1 MPLVGL
7 TIACLR
13 LPCFSV
19 SLLQVLAGSWVS
31 VLAFR
36 RRCLSILDHI
46 YVLQRGRDR
55 KDLVGT
61 TPELRA
67 ELFCLCVLAPQ
78 LVADMRAQSS
88 NYLVATDASDDRGA
102 AVGTSLPGCWGR
114 ELQRHTLVKGLWNR
128 LLKPS
133 EEMLRRAGQLR
144 HDDEL
149 PGESY
154 RTHALWTLLARGLH
168 FHSIADFAREPRVH
182 INVKELQS
190 YLITEEFLSTSVW
203 EGARFVSML
212 DSQVVLGSLVKGRSS
227 SPSLNRALQGSVPA
241 YLFFGL
247 HPAYAFVASG
257 DNPSDDGTRGRPL
270 RGPSVELPAWF
281 DAGATGDF
289 KPFDLFLGRLGLLPE
304 QLQGLPEL
312 FERFTSRSGLPLP
325 PAGARRVFSRCHSE
339 DRSEETFS
347 SRPEVPSAEPGA
359 PASNPVGYPTA
370 QPLPIAARAFFAS
383 CAAGQF
389 VWPGAGRPKASVR
402 PDVPVY
408 LCLFSGARGVAK
420 AVVRTLQVPALT
432 FDWADSPSQD
442 LSQLELQQALLEAAR
457 CGAFLGV
464 GISPPW
470 ATFSAASMPR
480 VRSRSHPCGLECLGA
495 SDAQKVAK
503 DNALASFVAD
513 FSLLLWNF
521 GVPFWIDGPDSSLAW
536 LHPRVL
542 AVAESLPGNPF
553 WTFDRCRFNEPW
565 QKRTRLLTTLDL
577 AGGRECCLGGHSHL
591 NLRGRSARFGASW
604 TRVAESFP
612 RGVCQRIADSLARF
626 VARHQASVSEV
637 VRENHKRIGE
647 AGSPGPTR
655 RRVAREGSL
664 FDIELIEPKT
674 VQLRE
679 RIWDVFMQWLRSSL
693 TKQAIA
699 GLFKCPP
706 LLALTL
712 RDYGDE
718 LFREGFP
725 RGSYRQLLAHV
736 QKIFP
741 LIKPHMHVAWT
752 MVSRWELLQPVSH
765 RTPMPEPLLH
775 AMAGLGLSLGWVR
788 WTAAL
793 LAIFYFISRPGEVLC
808 ASRKDVLTPEDAL
821 DRRCTWL
828 YLKIPRPKSRK
839 RAARVQHVKLNDP
852 TVLGFVCTVWQH
864 LRRGE
869 KLYPGS
875 PASFR
880 RRWDRVL
887 QILQVPP
894 TAQLTP
900 ASLRAG
906 GAIAAFHQGVS
917 IPDLLW
923 RMRLRSQVTLE
934 FYLQEM
940 AGASVLPS
948 LAARVRQRI
957 QAGQCFYAAIERRA
971 IHWYERAKRPEGG
984 VEAVH
989 PESRAAAKGS
999 SQNLGC
1005 PASKRA

>member
-1 MPLVGL
+1 M
-7 TIACLR
+7 
-13 LPCFSV
+13 
-19 SLLQVLAGSWVS
+19 
-31 VLAFR
+31 
-36 RRCLSILDHI
+36 
-46 YVLQRGRDR
+46 
-55 KDLVGT
+55 
-61 TPELRA
+61 
-67 ELFCLCVLAPQ
+67 
-78 LVADMRAQSS
+78 
-88 NYLVATDASDDRGA
+88 
-102 AVGTSLPGCWGR
+102 
-114 ELQRHTLVKGLWNR
+114 
-128 LLKPS
+128 
-133 EEMLRRAGQLR
+133 
-144 HDDEL
+144 
-149 PGESY
+149 
-154 RTHALWTLLARGLH
+154 
-168 FHSIADFAREPRVH
+168 
-182 INVKELQS
+182 
-190 YLITEEFLSTSVW
+190 
-203 EGARFVSML
+203 
-212 DSQVVLGSLVKGRSS
+212 
-227 SPSLNRALQGSVPA
+227 
-241 YLFFGL
+241 
-247 HPAYAFVASG
+247 
-257 DNPSDDGTRGRPL
+257 
-270 RGPSVELPAWF
+270 
-281 DAGATGDF
+281 
-289 KPFDLFLGRLGLLPE
+289 
-304 QLQGLPEL
+304 
-312 FERFTSRSGLPLP
+312 
-325 PAGARRVFSRCHSE
+325 
-339 DRSEETFS
+339 
-347 SRPEVPSAEPGA
+347 
-359 PASNPVGYPTA
+359 
-370 QPLPIAARAFFAS
+370 
-383 CAAGQF
+383 
-389 VWPGAGRPKASVR
+389 WPGAGRPKASVR

-464 GISPPW
+464 GFSPPW

-480 VRSRSHPCGLECLGA
+480 VRSRSHPSGLECLGA

-536 LHPRVL
+536 VHPRVL

-553 WTFDRCRFNEPW
+553 WIFDRCRFNEPW

-591 NLRGRSARFGASW
+591 NLRGRSARFGTSW
-604 TRVAESFP
+604 TRVAESLP

-725 RGSYRQLLAHV
+725 LGSYRQLLAHV

-808 ASRKDVLTPEDAL
+808 ASRKDVLTPEGTL
-821 DRRCTWL
+821 WT
-828 YLKIPRPKSRK
+828 
-839 RAARVQHVKLNDP
+839 
-852 TVLGFVCTVWQH
+852 
-864 LRRGE
+864 
-869 KLYPGS
+869 
-875 PASFR
+875 
-880 RRWDRVL
+880 
-887 QILQVPP
+887 
-894 TAQLTP
+894 
-900 ASLRAG
+900 G
-906 GAIAAFHQGVS
+906 GAPGFI
-917 IPDLLW
+917 
-923 RMRLRSQVTLE
+923 
-934 FYLQEM
+934 
-940 AGASVLPS
+940 
-948 LAARVRQRI
+948 
-957 QAGQCFYAAIERRA
+957 
-971 IHWYERAKRPEGG
+971 
-984 VEAVH
+984 
-989 PESRAAAKGS
+989 
-999 SQNLGC
+999 
-1005 PASKRA
+1005 

>member
-1 MPLVGL
+1 MSAPAATLPALPISPVTPLKVRFRARDRKARIELLALLDQSGRLALHPADPADMLGCAGLFAVPKSLERDRLIIDARPGNMTQATDADWLATMATANNLLSLELLPEEDLWITGADVRDYYHNFLISQDRSYLYRFVGTYAPRELSHFRCFQPELLQCAAISASLNTMAMGDANSVSFGQAAHVGLMLAARVVPASALLCLRGRIPRSPIALGIVIDDLVLLERSFRALGPIHSAGIAAAAHKAYQDAHLPVHPDKCFQEAHSASFWGCDADGREGWVRPCWSRLVPLVGL

-61 TPELRA
+61 TPELRS

-133 EEMLRRAGQLR
+133 EEMLLCAGQLH

-154 RTHALWTLLARGLH
+154 RTHALWTLLARGLR

-270 RGPSVELPAWF
+270 RGPTVELPAWF

-289 KPFDLFLGRLGLLPE
+289 EPFDLFLGRLGLLPE

-339 DRSEETFS
+339 DRFEETLR
-347 SRPEVPSAEPGA
+347 SRPEVPSANPAGARRVFSRCHSEDRFEESLRSRPEVPSANPAGARRVFSKCHSEDRFEETFRSRPEVPSAKPGA
-359 PASNPVGYPTA
+359 PASNPVSHPTA
-370 QPLPIAARAFFAS
+370 QPLPLAARAFFAS

-442 LSQLELQQALLEAAR
+442 LSQLELQQALLEATR

-464 GISPPW
+464 GFSPPW

-513 FSLLLWNF
+513 FSL
-521 GVPFWIDGPDSSLAW
+521 SSSGISVSLSG
-536 LHPRVL
+536 LMGLTPP
-542 AVAESLPGNPF
+542 LPGSTLESSRLQRASQETPF
-553 WTFDRCRFNEPW
+553 G
-565 QKRTRLLTTLDL
+565 LLTAAVLT
-577 AGGRECCLGGHSHL
+577 SH
-591 NLRGRSARFGASW
+591 GKSAR
-604 TRVAESFP
+604 
-612 RGVCQRIADSLARF
+612 
-626 VARHQASVSEV
+626 
-637 VRENHKRIGE
+637 
-647 AGSPGPTR
+647 
-655 RRVAREGSL
+655 
-664 FDIELIEPKT
+664 
-674 VQLRE
+674 
-679 RIWDVFMQWLRSSL
+679 
-693 TKQAIA
+693 
-699 GLFKCPP
+699 
-706 LLALTL
+706 
-712 RDYGDE
+712 
-718 LFREGFP
+718 
-725 RGSYRQLLAHV
+725 
-736 QKIFP
+736 
-741 LIKPHMHVAWT
+741 
-752 MVSRWELLQPVSH
+752 
-765 RTPMPEPLLH
+765 
-775 AMAGLGLSLGWVR
+775 
-788 WTAAL
+788 
-793 LAIFYFISRPGEVLC
+793 
-808 ASRKDVLTPEDAL
+808 
-821 DRRCTWL
+821 
-828 YLKIPRPKSRK
+828 
-839 RAARVQHVKLNDP
+839 
-852 TVLGFVCTVWQH
+852 
-864 LRRGE
+864 
-869 KLYPGS
+869 
-875 PASFR
+875 
-880 RRWDRVL
+880 
-887 QILQVPP
+887 
-894 TAQLTP
+894 
-900 ASLRAG
+900 
-906 GAIAAFHQGVS
+906 
-917 IPDLLW
+917 
-923 RMRLRSQVTLE
+923 
-934 FYLQEM
+934 
-940 AGASVLPS
+940 
-948 LAARVRQRI
+948 
-957 QAGQCFYAAIERRA
+957 
-971 IHWYERAKRPEGG
+971 
-984 VEAVH
+984 
-989 PESRAAAKGS
+989 
-999 SQNLGC
+999 GC
-1005 PASKRA
+1005 

>member
-1 MPLVGL
+1 MDSTGAGL
-7 TIACLR
+7 R
-13 LPCFSV
+13 
-19 SLLQVLAGSWVS
+19 
-31 VLAFR
+31 
-36 RRCLSILDHI
+36 
-46 YVLQRGRDR
+46 
-55 KDLVGT
+55 
-61 TPELRA
+61 
-67 ELFCLCVLAPQ
+67 
-78 LVADMRAQSS
+78 
-88 NYLVATDASDDRGA
+88 
-102 AVGTSLPGCWGR
+102 
-114 ELQRHTLVKGLWNR
+114 
-128 LLKPS
+128 
-133 EEMLRRAGQLR
+133 
-144 HDDEL
+144 
-149 PGESY
+149 
-154 RTHALWTLLARGLH
+154 

-190 YLITEEFLSTSVW
+190 YLITEEVLSTSVW

-270 RGPSVELPAWF
+270 RGPTVELPAWF

-289 KPFDLFLGRLGLLPE
+289 EPFDLFLDRLGLLPE

-339 DRSEETFS
+339 DRFEES
-347 SRPEVPSAEPGA
+347 LRSRPEVPSANPAGARRVFSKCHSEDRFEETFRSRPEVPSAKPGA
-359 PASNPVGYPTA
+359 PASNPVSHPTA
-370 QPLPIAARAFFAS
+370 QPLPLAARAFFAS

-464 GISPPW
+464 GFSPPW

-480 VRSRSHPCGLECLGA
+480 VRSRSHPSGLECLGA

-536 LHPRVL
+536 VHPRVL

-591 NLRGRSARFGASW
+591 NLRGRSARFGTSW
-604 TRVAESFP
+604 TRVAESLP

-725 RGSYRQLLAHV
+725 LGSYRQLLAHV

-828 YLKIPRPKSRK
+828 YLRIPRPKSRK

-948 LAARVRQRI
+948 LATRVRQRI

-984 VEAVH
+984 VEALH

-999 SQNLGC
+999 SQNIGC

>member
-1 MPLVGL
+1 M
-7 TIACLR
+7 
-13 LPCFSV
+13 
-19 SLLQVLAGSWVS
+19 
-31 VLAFR
+31 
-36 RRCLSILDHI
+36 
-46 YVLQRGRDR
+46 
-55 KDLVGT
+55 
-61 TPELRA
+61 
-67 ELFCLCVLAPQ
+67 
-78 LVADMRAQSS
+78 
-88 NYLVATDASDDRGA
+88 
-102 AVGTSLPGCWGR
+102 
-114 ELQRHTLVKGLWNR
+114 
-128 LLKPS
+128 
-133 EEMLRRAGQLR
+133 
-144 HDDEL
+144 
-149 PGESY
+149 
-154 RTHALWTLLARGLH
+154 
-168 FHSIADFAREPRVH
+168 
-182 INVKELQS
+182 
-190 YLITEEFLSTSVW
+190 
-203 EGARFVSML
+203 
-212 DSQVVLGSLVKGRSS
+212 
-227 SPSLNRALQGSVPA
+227 
-241 YLFFGL
+241 
-247 HPAYAFVASG
+247 
-257 DNPSDDGTRGRPL
+257 
-270 RGPSVELPAWF
+270 
-281 DAGATGDF
+281 
-289 KPFDLFLGRLGLLPE
+289 
-304 QLQGLPEL
+304 
-312 FERFTSRSGLPLP
+312 
-325 PAGARRVFSRCHSE
+325 
-339 DRSEETFS
+339 
-347 SRPEVPSAEPGA
+347 
-359 PASNPVGYPTA
+359 
-370 QPLPIAARAFFAS
+370 
-383 CAAGQF
+383 
-389 VWPGAGRPKASVR
+389 WPGAGRPKASVR

-442 LSQLELQQALLEAAR
+442 LSQLELQQALLEATR

-464 GISPPW
+464 GFSPPW

-536 LHPRVL
+536 FHPRVL

-591 NLRGRSARFGASW
+591 NLRGRSARFGTSW
-604 TRVAESFP
+604 TRVAESLP

-637 VRENHKRIGE
+637 VRENHRRIGE

-725 RGSYRQLLAHV
+725 LGSYRQLLAHV

-828 YLKIPRPKSRK
+828 YLRIPRPKSRK

-948 LAARVRQRI
+948 LATRVRQRI

-984 VEAVH
+984 VEALH

-999 SQNLGC
+999 SQNIGC